1 MTPPEK
7 VEETTAE
14 TPDPP
19 DEVVTATTK
28 TEPPGVLIYDLG
40 DGLELRRVPAAGT
53 LRDQPI
59 NAQIMGDTDFK
70 ALTRNIARAGHLES
84 VPFCAWTDDVLQI
97 VSGHHRVKAAAAGGL
112 DSIIVLVNTTGLTR
126 SEIVAKQI
134 AHNQIVGSPDETIVA
149 QLLTELITVDDLL
162 ETGLPQ
168 DQLPTLVDPGG
179 LPAFEGLDP
188 DIHWRTMTLTML
200 SDQFDDVDA
209 WVSEHTGQDPD
220 TVAVLA
226 PVEQFDRFQAA
237 LGKWAERRRVRSA
250 GIAVGLLTE
259 TAADENLADEIL
271 NSLLD
276 QADRPTW
283 AKEDVPWAALFGC
296 HRIAHEQAT
305 ALNEWLQNQA
315 DDDQTPL
322 ETLLGLAA
330 R

>member
-1 MTPPEK
+1 M
-7 VEETTAE
+7 
-14 TPDPP
+14 
-19 DEVVTATTK
+19 
-28 TEPPGVLIYDLG
+28 
-40 DGLELRRVPAAGT
+40 
-53 LRDQPI
+53 
-59 NAQIMGDTDFK
+59 
-70 ALTRNIARAGHLES
+70 
-84 VPFCAWTDDVLQI
+84 PFTAWTDDTLQI
-97 VSGHHRVKAAAAGGL
+97 VSGHHRVKAAAAAGL
-112 DSIIVLVNTTGLTR
+112 DSIVVLVDTNGLTR

-134 AHNQIVGSPDETIVA
+134 AHNQIVGSPDDTIVA
-149 QLLTELITVDDLL
+149 QLLTELTTVDDLL

-168 DQLPTLVDPGG
+168 DQLPSLVDPGG

-209 WVSEHTGQDPD
+209 WIEEHTGQDPD

-226 PVEQFDRFQAA
+226 PDELFTRFQST

-250 GIAVGLLTE
+250 GIAVGMLVE
-259 TAADENLADEIL
+259 TAADENLADETL
-271 NSLLD
+271 TGLLD

-296 HRIAHEQAT
+296 HRVSFEQAT
-305 ALNEWLQNQA
+305 AITEWLSSRA

-322 ETLLGLAA
+322 EALLGLAA